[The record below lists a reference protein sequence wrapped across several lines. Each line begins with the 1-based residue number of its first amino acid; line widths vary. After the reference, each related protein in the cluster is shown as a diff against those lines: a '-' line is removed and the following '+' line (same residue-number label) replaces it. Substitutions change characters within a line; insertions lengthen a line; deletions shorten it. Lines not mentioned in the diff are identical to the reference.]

1 MGPNRI
7 RNTRE
12 VSRRW
17 GGIFQLLISA
27 FILAGCSQATVL
39 PTATPTPPP
48 TQTPLPSP
56 TPVPT
61 ETPTPSVILEE
72 GTLPFPDRVQLAR
85 LSRLLTSVPAGYS
98 SVVFMDISAFGN
110 NSLLQEA
117 VNLKELGLQG
127 ILPTAATALLDGI
140 SVAGSDS
147 GLGPITAMDGDVDV
161 ETLIQLAG
169 GFGVSVGGQDP
180 ESHRE
185 HRVWNLEVFGFS
197 LAVGQADATTAVL
210 ASGSS
215 AGIATPLKLVK
226 NSLDS
231 FDKLTPSLL
240 DDPTAAR
247 LLNRLPSGFATA
259 IVPECA
265 DLTELAQVIDIPGCG
280 GAAISAGML
289 KEDSV
294 VIFGLVLFQDESSAT
309 EGQKVTLQRI
319 QEQGRLPF
327 GTVTA
332 GQEEELVWIR
342 VIVDSDQLSQ
352 GLKAFSLAS
361 P

>member
-1 MGPNRI
+1 MKPNRI
-7 RNTRE
+7 MNTRQL
-12 VSRRW
+12 SRRW
-17 GGIFQLLISA
+17 SGIFLVLISA
-27 FILAGCSQATVL
+27 MILAGCSQATAI
-39 PTATPTPPP
+39 PTATPTPSP
-48 TQTPLPSP
+48 TPTPLPSP

-61 ETPTPSVILEE
+61 ATPTPAVILEE
-72 GTLPFPDRVQLAR
+72 GKLPVPDPEQLAR
-85 LSRLLTSVPAGYS
+85 LSSLFSSVPIDYS
-98 SVVFMDISAFGN
+98 SVVFMDIRALEN

-140 SVAGSDS
+140 SVAGSER
-147 GLGPITAMDGDVDV
+147 GQGPITAMDGDVDV
-161 ETLIQLAG
+161 ENLIQLAG
-169 GFGVSVGGQDP
+169 GFGVSVGGEDP
-180 ESHRE
+180 ETYRE

-197 LAVGQADATTAVL
+197 LAVGQADPTTAVL

-215 AGIATPLKLVK
+215 AGGATPLELVK

-231 FDKLTPSLL
+231 FDGLTPSLL
-240 DDPTAAR
+240 DDPAAER
-247 LLNRLPSGFATA
+247 LLNRLPTGFSAA
-259 IVPECA
+259 IVPLCA
-265 DLTELAQVIDIPGCG
+265 DLKELAQVIDIPSCG

-289 KEDSV
+289 SEDSM
-294 VIFGLVLFQDESSAT
+294 VIHGLVLFEDESSAA
-309 EGQKVTLQRI
+309 EGLKVTLQRI

-342 VIVDSDQLSQ
+342 VIVDPAQVVQ
-352 GLKAFSLAS
+352 ALKAFSLAS